1 MRAALALRR
10 RSGTTVI
17 GRYLL
22 SLAVRPFL
30 GTLLIVMPALLMERL
45 LRLFDLVA
53 TDDVPTLAVAR
64 MLADLVPHYLG
75 LALPAAL
82 FVGVN
87 VVVAR
92 LSAENELD
100 ALQNAGISLG
110 RISRPFLTIGL
121 LASLCGIGLY
131 GTLQPAARYAYRA
144 AFQAA
149 TQGSWDATIVPGE
162 MIHVSRSLMVTAD
175 RADRIGGRLH
185 RVFIM
190 QRQAD
195 GGEKLTTAR
204 NGRVTLLQN
213 GTRLLLTLDDA
224 IQIDT
229 PPGGALVDQEAVDRE
244 AGRQASTLTAPQT
257 SLERPFALTLARF
270 RARGADE
277 REMMPGELWRA
288 AKHPPPGLTRFRL
301 LAELHGRLARA
312 LSLALMPVLAVPL
325 GLATKRARRQYG
337 LVVGVVMLVLYY
349 HAIQLAESLGGA
361 TLADPRPAIWGTFLL
376 FAALCVALFRRAE
389 RRSSEN
395 PLDGLAGLFGAVLD
409 RARDARLLRRN
420 SAGSQE
426 GGHEGSGEAIS

>member
-1 MRAALALRR
+1 MRAMLALRR
-10 RSGTTVI
+10 RSGTTMI

-30 GTLLIVMPALLMERL
+30 GTLLVVLPALLMERL

-53 TDDVPTLAVAR
+53 TDDVPALAVVR

-121 LASLCGIGLY
+121 LASLCGVGLY
-131 GTLQPAARYAYRA
+131 GYLQPAARYAYRA

-149 TQGSWDATIVPGE
+149 TQGSWDATIVPGD
-162 MIHVSRSLMVTAD
+162 MIHVSRALMVTAD
-175 RADRIGGRLH
+175 RADRVGGRLH
-185 RVFIM
+185 RVFIA

-204 NGRVTLLQN
+204 NGRVTLSRD

-229 PPGGALVDQEAVDRE
+229 PPGGAAVARAE
-244 AGRQASTLTAPQT
+244 GRQAGTLTAPRT

-288 AKHPPPGLTRFRL
+288 ARHPKPGLTRFRL

-361 TLADPRPAIWGTFLL
+361 NLADPRPAIWGVFLV
-376 FAALCVALFRRAE
+376 FAALCVQLFRRAE

-395 PLDGLAGLFGAVLD
+395 PLDGLAGLFGGALD
-409 RARDARLLRRN
+409 RARDASLRRRKA
-420 SAGSQE
+420 AGGRE
-426 GGHEGSGEAIS
+426 GSRKGSGEAIS